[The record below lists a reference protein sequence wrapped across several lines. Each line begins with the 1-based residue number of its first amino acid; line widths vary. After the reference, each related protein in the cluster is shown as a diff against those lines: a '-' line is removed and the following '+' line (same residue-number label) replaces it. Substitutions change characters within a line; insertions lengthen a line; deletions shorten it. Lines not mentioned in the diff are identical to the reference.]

1 MIKIRLTKT
10 GKKNSPSYRFVVANR
25 RSKRDGESLAILG
38 YYNPRTSPKTIEYDK
53 EEVKKWLAKGAI
65 PTDTVRALF
74 EKTNL
79 LPKAKGKAKKFNS
92 PQGKKAKAR
101 GAKTQEKAAAPKIEE
116 TKKEEVKAEET
127 EEATK
132 E

>member
-10 GKKNSPSYRFVVANR
+10 GKKNSPSYRIVVANR

-53 EEVKKWLAKGAI
+53 VEAKAWMDKGAI

-74 EKTNL
+74 ERTNL
-79 LPKAKGKAKKFNS
+79 LPKTKGTKKKFQA
-92 PQGKKAKAR
+92 PPGKKAKAR
-101 GAKTQEKAAAPKIEE
+101 VVINAEKA
-116 TKKEEVKAEET
+116 KAE
-127 EEATK
+127 AK
-132 E
+132 